1 MKPFA
6 LLGCAL
12 LLLPALAA
20 WPRQQAP
27 QTAPKT
33 VIKKVPVK
41 PTSASSGEEMY
52 KEYCAVCHG
61 LDGKGG
67 GPAASA
73 LKAPPPDLS
82 LLAKNNG
89 GKYPAGH
96 VVAVLQFGASA
107 PAHGTAD
114 MPIWGRLL
122 TSLQTHRS
130 DPAIVQLRI
139 KNLTDYIESLQAK

>member
-1 MKPFA
+1 MKRFG
-6 LLGCAL
+6 LLGFSL

-20 WPRQQAP
+20 WPHPQAP
-27 QTAPKT
+27 ETSP
-33 VIKKVPVK
+33 KKVIEKVPIK

-61 LDGKGG
+61 LDGKGN

-73 LKAPPPDLS
+73 LKTPPPDLS

-89 GKYPAGH
+89 GKYPASH
-96 VVAVLQFGASA
+96 VVAILNFGSSA
-107 PAHGTAD
+107 PAHGSAD
-114 MPIWGRLL
+114 MPVWGRLL
-122 TSLQTHRS
+122 SSLQTHRS
-130 DPAIVQLRI
+130 TPAIVQLRI